1 MVLDFLIS
9 IVILVIDNTIVRFFP
24 EEIPGLSLTQFE
36 SAFDNFYSGF
46 QSSFNL
52 IQSFFNIELL
62 FGLLGVIF
70 LAEFML
76 HFGFKGIKWLINVI
90 RGSGA

>member
-1 MVLDFLIS
+1 MVLDFFISVIILI
-9 IVILVIDNTIVRFFP
+9 IDNTIVRFFP
-24 EEIPGLSLTQFE
+24 EEIPGLTLTQFE
-36 SAFDNFYSGF
+36 SGFDSLVSGF
-46 QSSFNL
+46 QNAFNL
-52 IQSFFNIELL
+52 LQSFFNIELL

>member
-1 MVLDFLIS
+1 MVLDFFIS
-9 IVILVIDNTIVRFFP
+9 IIILIIDNTIVRFFP
-24 EEIPGLSLTQFE
+24 SEIPGITLSEFE
-36 SAFDNFYSGF
+36 NSFNALYSNFQSAF
-46 QSSFNL
+46 NL
-52 IQSFFNIELL
+52 VQSFFDIELL

-76 HFGFKGIKWLINVI
+76 HFGFKGIKWLINII

>member
-9 IVILVIDNTIVRFFP
+9 IIILIIDNTIVRFFP
-24 EEIPGLSLTQFE
+24 NEITGLSLSQF
-36 SAFDNFYSGF
+36 NSGF
-46 QSSFNL
+46 NTLYSSYQQSFNL
-52 IQSFFNIELL
+52 IQSFLDVKLL
-62 FGLLGVIF
+62 FSLLSIVL